1 MNVSAPM
8 SKVRAVSPNCVRP
21 IQKVVTSTPLP
32 YQPSPRGQVLNSIR
46 PTMQQHQQHMTSPIS
61 VPGKIR
67 IRAPVVQAIGRT
79 APTNMRPTIPP
90 NFTVRRISL
99 FSSFI
104 NIFRDCLFI
113 CFRRCIPNSKHRRV
127 FHELWLT
134 ITLRL

>member
-1 MNVSAPM
+1 VNVSAPM

-21 IQKVVTSTPLP
+21 IQKVVNSTPLP

-79 APTNMRPTIPP
+79 APTNMRPTIPQ
-90 NFTVRRISL
+90 NFTVIGSFFFY
-99 FSSFI
+99 FSVPH
-104 NIFRDCLFI
+104 DYL
-113 CFRRCIPNSKHRRV
+113 
-127 FHELWLT
+127 LT
-134 ITLRL
+134 CVIAFLTANTDGYSTNCDQQ